1 MNVSCSFCPRSTP
14 VFRARDTAAC
24 WMGFRPRARTGRSI
38 LRSEVDS
45 DDAMVAGEQ
54 WSRCRPVARPLR
66 FQVDTRPTLAARDGR
81 SLSGRHTPHPCCRG
95 WRVASLACC
104 PCPCSEVDADDA
116 MVAGAGCR
124 ATDKPHPSE
133 IRTLLRPE
141 PPAPSARPSA
151 AAISSITHKCTVHLL
166 CPRCPYLSVH
176 HGAQ

>member
-66 FQVDTRPTLAARDGR
+66 FQVDTRPTLAAGDGR
-81 SLSGRHTPHPCCRG
+81 SRPWPVAHALAQRSTQTTPWSQGLDVALQTSPIQAKSAPCF
-95 WRVASLACC
+95 
-104 PCPCSEVDADDA
+104 D
-116 MVAGAGCR
+116 
-124 ATDKPHPSE
+124 PSP
-133 IRTLLRPE
+133 LRPVRV
-141 PPAPSARPSA
+141 PQLQPYHQSLISVQCTCFVHAVRTSASTTEHNEHA
-151 AAISSITHKCTVHLL
+151 
-166 CPRCPYLSVH
+166 
-176 HGAQ
+176 